1 MTFSWK
7 RSMAIFVKDYKD
19 ITKNLYV
26 SPMLFFPP
34 LMAVIYSRMGLDS
47 VTVIYM
53 VFIMA
58 FTMVGTFVQSA
69 LIAEEKEKNTLRGLM
84 LSPASTLEII
94 GGKSILSI
102 LLTTVIVAVSA
113 FLLNY
118 SPANLGAVI
127 AAMAISTIM
136 YVGLG
141 TIVGLLTKSVVEA
154 SIAVLPVMF
163 FFMGAPFLSTFAEKY
178 PILKLIDYMPHPL
191 LVKIATLP
199 EAGLGDALLHL
210 LILLLWAV
218 VIHIFVVILYNKRMK
233 DS

>member
-19 ITKNLYV
+19 ISKNLYV
-26 SPMLFFPP
+26 SPMLFLPP
-34 LMAVIYSRMGLDS
+34 LMALIFSRIGVDS
-47 VTVIYM
+47 VTEIYL
-53 VFIMA
+53 VFIIA

-94 GGKSILSI
+94 GGKSFLSI
-102 LLTTVIVAVSA
+102 LLTMVIVAVSA
-113 FLLNY
+113 YLLDY

-127 AAMAISTIM
+127 AGMVISIIL

-141 TIVGLLTKSVVEA
+141 TIVGLLTRSVVEA
-154 SIAVLPVMF
+154 SIAILPVMF
-163 FFMGAPFLSTFAEKY
+163 FFMGTPFMSTFAEKY
-178 PILKLIDYMPHPL
+178 PILKLIDYTPHPL
-191 LVKIATLP
+191 LVKIASLP
-199 EAGLGDALLHL
+199 DGGWADSLLYL

-218 VIHIFVVILYNKRMK
+218 VIYIIVVILYNKRMK

>member
-26 SPMLFFPP
+26 SPMLFAPP
-34 LMAVIYSRMGLDS
+34 LLALIYSRIGVDS
-47 VTVIYM
+47 VTAIYL
-53 VFIMA
+53 VFIIA

-84 LSPASTLEII
+84 LSPASTFEII
-94 GGKSILSI
+94 GGKSLLSI
-102 LLTTVIVAVSA
+102 LLTMVIVAISA
-113 FLLNY
+113 FLLDY
-118 SPANLGAVI
+118 SPANLGVVI
-127 AAMAISTIM
+127 AAIAISAIL

-154 SIAVLPVMF
+154 SIAILPVMI
-163 FFMGAPFLSTFAEKY
+163 FFMGAPFMSTFAEKY
-178 PILKLIDYMPHPL
+178 PLLKLIDYMPHPL
-191 LVKIATLP
+191 LVKIAALP
-199 EAGLGDALLHL
+199 DAGLGDALPHL
-210 LILLLWAV
+210 LILLLWAI